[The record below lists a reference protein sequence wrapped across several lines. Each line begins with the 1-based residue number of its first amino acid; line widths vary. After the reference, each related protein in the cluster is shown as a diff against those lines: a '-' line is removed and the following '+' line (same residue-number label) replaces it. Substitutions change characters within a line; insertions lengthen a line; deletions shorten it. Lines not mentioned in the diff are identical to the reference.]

1 MYTSLIFALSIKFQ
15 RMRTQAFILLQ
26 APLCEHAFC
35 RSCINEWISRQPT
48 CPVDRQAI
56 TTAQLRPVP
65 RILRNLLSRLVIH
78 LGPKYSVDLNYT
90 HVSHMNLSFHQDS
103 PSYLGAH
110 TVPYGDNTTFL
121 SFSKYFDSVRAITD
135 TNVWQ
140 RLFAGLNQ
148 MVFYCVL
155 SLCISVKRT
164 GYPLMTQAVLSFQV
178 PVFILIPN

>member
-1 MYTSLIFALSIKFQ
+1 
-15 RMRTQAFILLQ
+15 MRTQVFILLQ

-65 RILRNLLSRLVIH
+65 RILRNLLSRLAIH
-78 LGPKYSVDLNYT
+78 LAPKYSVDLII
-90 HVSHMNLSFHQDS
+90 HVSHLDLSFHQDS
-103 PSYLGAH
+103 PSNLGAH
-110 TVPYGDNTTFL
+110 SVPDGDHTTFL
-121 SFSKYFDSVRAITD
+121 SFSKYFDSVRATTD

-140 RLFAGLNQ
+140 RFFAGLNQ
-148 MVFYCVL
+148 MVFYCIL

-164 GYPLMTQAVLSFQV
+164 GYPLMTQGSVKFLGTSIYIDSKLTWETHKLGSICV
-178 PVFILIPN
+178 CG

>member
-1 MYTSLIFALSIKFQ
+1 MQTSLVLALSIKFE
-15 RMRTQAFILLQ
+15 RMRTQVFILLQ

-65 RILRNLLSRLVIH
+65 RILRNLLSRLAIN
-78 LGPKYSVDLNYT
+78 LGLKYSVDLNST
-90 HVSHMNLSFHQDS
+90 CVDVSHMNLSFHQDS
-103 PSYLGAH
+103 PHYLGAH
-110 TVPYGDNTTFL
+110 TVLDGDNTTFL

-140 RLFAGLNQ
+140 RFFAGLNQ
-148 MVFYCVL
+148 MVFYCIL
-155 SLCISVKRT
+155 SLCI
-164 GYPLMTQAVLSFQV
+164 
-178 PVFILIPN
+178 

>member
-1 MYTSLIFALSIKFQ
+1 MQTSLVLALSIKFQ
-15 RMRTQAFILLQ
+15 RMRTQVFILLQ

-78 LGPKYSVDLNYT
+78 LGPKYSVDLNYIRVP
-90 HVSHMNLSFHQDS
+90 HGSGLSLGFTFIFRR
-103 PSYLGAH
+103 SYC
-110 TVPYGDNTTFL
+110 NTTFL

-140 RLFAGLNQ
+140 RFFAGLNQ
-148 MVFYCVL
+148 MVFYCIL
-155 SLCISVKRT
+155 SL
-164 GYPLMTQAVLSFQV
+164 
-178 PVFILIPN
+178 

>member
-1 MYTSLIFALSIKFQ
+1 
-15 RMRTQAFILLQ
+15 MRTQVFILLQ

-78 LGPKYSVDLNYT
+78 LVPKYSVDLNYT
-90 HVSHMNLSFHQDS
+90 RVPHGSELSLGFTF
-103 PSYLGAH
+103 YLGVH
-110 TVPYGDNTTFL
+110 TVPDGDNTTFL

-135 TNVWQ
+135 TNV
-140 RLFAGLNQ
+140 
-148 MVFYCVL
+148 
-155 SLCISVKRT
+155 
-164 GYPLMTQAVLSFQV
+164 
-178 PVFILIPN
+178 

>member
-1 MYTSLIFALSIKFQ
+1 
-15 RMRTQAFILLQ
+15 MRTQVFILLQ

-65 RILRNLLSRLVIH
+65 RILRNLLSRLAIQ

-90 HVSHMNLSFHQDS
+90 CVPHRSELSLVFTFYFRC
-103 PSYLGAH
+103 SYCSWWRQH
-110 TVPYGDNTTFL
+110 H
-121 SFSKYFDSVRAITD
+121 SVRAITD

-140 RLFAGLNQ
+140 RFFASLNQ
-148 MVFYCVL
+148 MVFYCIL

-164 GYPLMTQAVLSFQV
+164 GYPLMTQAVLS
-178 PVFILIPN
+178 I